1 MNSITLHIYVAQEQ
15 GVLATPA
22 LKATSSCLVCLSLVR
37 RNEAVSRRTFF
48 FFFCSLNRVCITS
61 KFSISSLPCTV
72 LLSLLSQFNF
82 PISFTFPCFTLL
94 HLLLYSLSP
103 PSTPPHSP
111 PPPPPPPPFSA
122 DSFLLPSSHDQGLEL
137 RAVLLHTPPPVH
149 PAVGQGWSE
158 ASLCA
163 VRGAVPSAGYTLVL
177 PKMPQ
182 GTQAGRHPQGIHLLL
197 QEDGT

>member
-1 MNSITLHIYVAQEQ
+1 MFASPSI
-15 GVLATPA
+15 
-22 LKATSSCLVCLSLVR
+22 
-37 RNEAVSRRTFF
+37 
-48 FFFCSLNRVCITS
+48 LN
-61 KFSISSLPCTV
+61 FLSSLYCSIVSFVPIQ
-72 LLSLLSQFNF
+72 LSHFL
-82 PISFTFPCFTLL
+82 TFPCFTLL

-103 PSTPPHSP
+103 PPTPPHSL
-111 PPPPPPPPFSA
+111 PPPPPPPFSA
-122 DSFLLPSSHDQGLEL
+122 DSFLLPSFHDQGLEL

-158 ASLCA
+158 ASLRA